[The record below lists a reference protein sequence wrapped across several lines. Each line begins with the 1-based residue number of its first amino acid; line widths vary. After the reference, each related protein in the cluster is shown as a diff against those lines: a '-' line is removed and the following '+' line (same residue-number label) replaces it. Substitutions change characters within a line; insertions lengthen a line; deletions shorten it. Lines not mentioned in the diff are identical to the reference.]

1 LGVALLVGINMA
13 TASAM
18 NEFAGYINRFWGT
31 TDIVVRYGSL
41 APFPDS
47 ALNTVKSQTDVT
59 NTAARLEWP
68 GIVTNSTIIQLVGI
82 DISHDFDYSSLNIT
96 GTSSLLPGQTVI
108 TDSLAQHL
116 GLNIGSTINI
126 SAINGSGQH
135 VILQLTI
142 VGLEHPYRTLAP
154 TSYLGLQEIQS
165 KLGLTGKVTHIY
177 ATIRDPSRVVVVRNN
192 LQVALGRLFD
202 VTAPKAEAIERIN
215 GQMAGF
221 QLGLNIMVL
230 VALVVCSFIVFNT
243 LFMTVSERTYEI
255 GVLRAVGTSRPQIF
269 RIFLAEGV
277 LIGLVSTV
285 AGVLTGVG
293 LSRFFV
299 RVFENLGFPQLP
311 EAVLTPEL
319 AVTGILAGLA
329 AVLVGTIYPALI
341 ASRVDIV
348 RAIRP
353 FLQGPEGR
361 GRYAITGTIGV
372 LMLAIAIIQ
381 AFRFLPFHIPYL
393 DIVFIP
399 LSIVILGAVIYYK
412 QGSFAKL
419 FFSPVSRAVALM
431 ISRTGRR
438 RLVRSTISFGM
449 IAITLSF
456 VIMIGGIQGGVQT
469 SLEQGVREALGA
481 DIILVANQSV
491 PVSFAQVLSNQ
502 PKISVA
508 TPLSPSFLP
517 ARALGPRQDATVGVL
532 GIDPSQFPSIIA
544 YNFLGSSSSNEAYQQ
559 LATSNETVLMPDSL
573 ASKLGVS
580 TGDHLIIF
588 SNNATTFTVVG
599 IFTGPVLQYIRF
611 GESYASDSIIVNLN
625 SQSKYFGGKY
635 ESPIFLINVK
645 PEYKHQTALV
655 AQDLSSQYPRYD
667 LGENSLTLDQLLGL
681 VKTTV
686 DKVFAVILLILYF
699 AILITSLGIAVNMM
713 MNVTERRREIGL
725 LRSQGMSRGQVLWVF
740 LGEGVILGIF
750 GFLLAIPSGLLLLR
764 GATNSTTVAGFWLP
778 YVIPWTAMEES
789 FVLAMTAVLLGTLYS
804 AFKASHLE
812 ITRALQQA

>member
-1 LGVALLVGINMA
+1 MGFVPSSNFHPNLRRPCSSQINEPIDKCPSLLSARLAYRNIPRRKARTILTSAAIILGVALLVGINMA

-31 TDIVVRYGSL
+31 TDLVVRYGSL

-47 ALNTVKSQTDVT
+47 IVNTVRSQGEIT

-68 GIVTNSTIIQLVGI
+68 GIVSNSTIIQLVGV
-82 DISHDFDYSSLNIT
+82 DTSHDFDYSNLNVTGVRSLQ
-96 GTSSLLPGQTVI
+96 PGQAVI
-108 TDSLAQHL
+108 TDFLAQRL
-116 GLNIGSTINI
+116 GLTIGSNFNVT
-126 SAINGSGQH
+126 ALNGSGQRPAF
-135 VILQLTI
+135 QLTI
-142 VGLEHPYRTLAP
+142 VGLDHPYCRLAP
-154 TSYLGLQEIQS
+154 TAYLGLQETQL
-165 KLGLTGKVTHIY
+165 KLGMTGLVTHVY
-177 ATIRDPSRVVVVRNN
+177 ATISDPSRAVTVRDS
-192 LQVALGRLFD
+192 LQSALGRLFD

-243 LFMTVSERTYEI
+243 LFMTVSERAYEI

-269 RIFLAEGV
+269 RIFLAEGI
-277 LIGLVSTV
+277 LLGLVGTV
-285 AGVLTGVG
+285 AGVLAGVG

-299 RVFENLGFPQLP
+299 RAFENLGFPQLP

-319 AVTGILAGLA
+319 AITGILAGLA
-329 AVLVGTIYPALI
+329 AVFAGTIYPALR

-348 RAIRP
+348 RALRP
-353 FLQGPEGR
+353 FLQGPERR
-361 GRYAITGTIGV
+361 GRYAITAIVGG
-372 LMLAIAIIQ
+372 LMLGIAVLQ
-381 AFRFLPFHIPYL
+381 AFRFAPFHIPYL

-399 LSIVILGAVIYYK
+399 LSIVILGAVIYYR
-412 QGSFAKL
+412 QGALAKL
-419 FFSPVSRAVALM
+419 IFSPVSRAVALVV
-431 ISRTGRR
+431 SRTG
-438 RLVRSTISFGM
+438 S
-449 IAITLSF
+449 
-456 VIMIGGIQGGVQT
+456 
-469 SLEQGVREALGA
+469 
-481 DIILVANQSV
+481 
-491 PVSFAQVLSNQ
+491 
-502 PKISVA
+502 
-508 TPLSPSFLP
+508 
-517 ARALGPRQDATVGVL
+517 QD
-532 GIDPSQFPSIIA
+532 
-544 YNFLGSSSSNEAYQQ
+544 EAYQQ
-559 LATSNETVLMPDSL
+559 LASSNETVLMPDSL

-580 TGDHLIIF
+580 TGDHLTIF
-588 SNNATTFTVVG
+588 SNSATTFTVVG

-635 ESPIFLINVK
+635 ESPIFLINLK

-655 AQDLSSQYPRYD
+655 AQDLSTQYPRYD
-667 LGENSLTLDQLLGL
+667 LAENSITLDQLLGL

-699 AILITSLGIAVNMM
+699 AILITSLGITVNMM

-725 LRSQGMSRGQVLWVF
+725 LRSQGMSRGQILWVF

-778 YVIPWTAMEES
+778 YVIPWTAIEES
-789 FVLAMTAVLLGTLYS
+789 FILAMIAVLLGTFYS
-804 AFKASHLE
+804 AFKASRLE